1 MTKPELQVNFRMP
14 ADLKAQLEEAARQN
28 KRSTTAEVVAR
39 LQESFS
45 AKPDTAAL
53 EGRIAGMELRAM
65 ATELSLSAAVLQLL
79 QQLPKQDPALEG
91 DVRSFSQE
99 MLDRISAYG
108 DVQARFDE
116 LLRKLPIKDAQGGT
130 VNFEYRPATTPTAK
144 KPRRKNSRPLGTDP
158 CHD

>member
-1 MTKPELQVNFRMP
+1 MRNINPFGLRLQP
-14 ADLKAQLEEAARQN
+14 DLKARLEEAANEN
-28 KRSTTAEVVAR
+28 KRSLNAEITAR
-39 LQESFS
+39 LEESFS

-99 MLDRISAYG
+99 MLDRIGAYG
-108 DVQARFDE
+108 DIQARFDE
-116 LLRKLPIKDAQGGT
+116 LLRKLPSLKGAT
-130 VNFEYRPATTPTAK
+130 TFEYRPATTPTAK
-144 KPRRKNSRPLGTDP
+144 KPRRKTSRPLGIDP
-158 CHD
+158 HDD